1 MLVFPPTADEL
12 LNGYSAEKLAYL
24 ETIAIR
30 DATKLV
36 FGRNY
41 ALVSN
46 GYHVG
51 MYSECQVISHEGQ
64 RCGCHGPVYK
74 FLKPL
79 SNGQDYTDCRSS
91 EFIEEVGVYEIID

>member
-30 DATKLV
+30 DVTKLV
-36 FGRNY
+36 FGRSY

-51 MYSECQVISHEGQ
+51 MYSECQFISHEGQ

-74 FLKPL
+74 FLKTL
-79 SNGQDYTDCRSS
+79 SNGQEHTDSCSS
-91 EFIEEVGVYEIID
+91 EFIEDVGLYEIID